1 MWQKHLIAQ
10 THTTK
15 VGSKEKQWADFNVL
29 LLSASPSL
37 RMITRALCNGYGWG
51 YMSISW
57 LVGSEPTWT
66 EIDPL
71 YSGQN
76 QDRNSEIT
84 VYFWNR
90 RECDIVEIA
99 ILTGDGMR
107 FSALSSLTCHWIL
120 AMWQVLANG
129 LEAIKSGGSCPHA
142 FFPLCSS
149 MLKWQPQ
156 KTVERSYWYLNKS
169 VEQGSS
175 PGDAHEQ
182 AINLWCAKLLEF
194 GGLHVTV
201 ATLSCLD

>member
-1 MWQKHLIAQ
+1 MWQIHLIAQ

-37 RMITRALCNGYGWG
+37 KTIARALCNGYGWG
-51 YMSISW
+51 YMSVSW
-57 LVGSEPTWT
+57 VVGSEPTWT
-66 EIDPL
+66 ETDPL

-90 RECDIVEIA
+90 RECDVVEIA
-99 ILTGDGMR
+99 ILTGDGTR
-107 FSALSSLTCHWIL
+107 FSALPSLTCRWVL
-120 AMWQVLANG
+120 ATWQVLANG
-129 LEAIKSGGSCPHA
+129 LEAIKSGGSCPRA

-149 MLKWQPQ
+149 TLKWQPR

-175 PGDAHEQ
+175 PGDA
-182 AINLWCAKLLEF
+182 AWTGNKSLVC
-194 GGLHVTV
+194 
-201 ATLSCLD
+201 